1 MIARIITI
9 PWESKFQVHISPLPH
24 TPERMAVINQPLYQ
38 PSPKAFSA
46 WSILGCF
53 PLQQGA
59 QKCDHINQSEVED
72 SFQLASD
79 WIKSAWNCECE
90 YIKNDHTFWFLA
102 VTQTNRVEILFI
114 KTKLQSLPY

>member
-24 TPERMAVINQPLYQ
+24 TPERMPVINQPLYQ

-79 WIKSAWNCECE
+79 WINLHETVNVSKL
-90 YIKNDHTFWFLA
+90 KA
-102 VTQTNRVEILFI
+102 VRL
-114 KTKLQSLPY
+114 LGSLL

>member
-9 PWESKFQVHISPLPH
+9 PWESKFQDISPLPH

-79 WIKSAWNCECE
+79 WIKSAW
-90 YIKNDHTFWFLA
+90 KNVNKLKAVTFGLLA
-102 VTQTNRVEILFI
+102 VTKTNRVEILFT
-114 KTKLQSLPY
+114 KTKLQNLPV